1 MATKL
6 VIEPIFEADFQENS
20 YGFRP
25 KRNAHQAVD
34 DIAFHLWAG
43 RTQVIDADISKYFDS
58 IPHEKLLKEVA
69 KRIVVS
75 PVMRKYTNNGREK
88 CTTFERHSS

>member
-20 YGFRP
+20 YGFRT
-25 KRNAHQAVD
+25 KRSAHQAMD
-34 DIAFHLWAG
+34 DSKQHLWAG

-69 KRIVVS
+69 KRIVDKS
-75 PVMRKYTNNGREK
+75 ILRLIKMSYSA
-88 CTTFERHSS
+88 SSRRG